1 MRFEQFTPKEEPKNE
16 AKEIE
21 VSASGVGVFF
31 LIIVIWLLAGL
42 VAFIASIVCFG
53 RGGSSSENIVGLLI
67 AMFFGPFYWIY
78 FFVSKTYCTS
88 KPSMMGGK
96 RK

>member
-1 MRFEQFTPKEEPKNE
+1 MRFEPYTPKEESE
-16 AKEIE
+16 KEVKAIE
-21 VSASGVGVFF
+21 VSATGVGVFF
-31 LIIVIWLLAGL
+31 LIILIWLLIGL
-42 VAFIASIVCFG
+42 VAFITSIVCFG
-53 RGGSSSENIVGLLI
+53 RGGSSSEKTIGLLI

-88 KPSMMGGK
+88 QPSMMGGK